1 VPLTAAVGQEVEKWA
16 SLPTEAART
25 HLLPAAR
32 RAGVGALSPAPGGDT
47 ALAVSAS
54 SGGVAV
60 ASDNVSIVPPHIQQQ
75 LQDAVVPREAEIIR
89 ARQVLVEVL
98 TDSGRVAKDDLINAA
113 IRDGG
118 GQPGAGRNG
127 HIELFSVIR
136 DEAPLDPDH
145 PVIKTQR
152 LRLAAMEALA
162 AMAGDGDVTPV
173 ARPGGAGDVQLPVS
187 NTAPGGGGTSG
198 STFVIADQHLLDEA
212 YRLSRRM
219 LTTPDLGEIV
229 ASLDA
234 DPLGDLLGARG
245 VRCFHEAVLAF
256 RRGLYLAAANL
267 AAAASEAAWYGLGEL
282 VVKAGGT
289 GTALRNALDNDNTAK
304 VIQLVTQHLQATA
317 GLKTTMTE
325 LQAQAIHLRDLRNYA
340 VHPRGHDD
348 QQREAHFTEPG
359 CLSLLMLTRR
369 NLERL
374 SGVAHNA
381 GLI

>member
-1 VPLTAAVGQEVEKWA
+1 M
-16 SLPTEAART
+16 
-25 HLLPAAR
+25 
-32 RAGVGALSPAPGGDT
+32 
-47 ALAVSAS
+47 
-54 SGGVAV
+54 
-60 ASDNVSIVPPHIQQQ
+60 
-75 LQDAVVPREAEIIR
+75 
-89 ARQVLVEVL
+89 EVL
-98 TDSGRVAKDDLINAA
+98 ADGRRVAKEDLVNAA
-113 IRDGG
+113 VRDGG
-118 GQPGAGRNG
+118 GEPPTGRDG

-136 DEAPLDPDH
+136 EEEALDPDH
-145 PVIKTQR
+145 PIVKTHR

-173 ARPGGAGDVQLPVS
+173 ARPGGAGDLQLPVS
-187 NTAPGGGGTSG
+187 NTAPGGGGTRG
-198 STFVIADQHLLDEA
+198 STFVEADQHLLDEA

-234 DPLGDLLGARG
+234 DPLTDLLGARG
-245 VRCFHEAVLAF
+245 ARCFQEAVRAF

-267 AAAASEAAWYGLGEL
+267 AAAASEAAWYGLGQL
-282 VVKAGGT
+282 VVQADGT
-289 GTALRNALDNDNTAK
+289 RTALRNALDNDNTAK
-304 VIQLVTQHLQATA
+304 VIQLVTQHLQSTA
-317 GLKTTMTE
+317 GLKTIMSE
-325 LQAQAIHLRDLRNYA
+325 LQAQAIHLRDVRNYA

-374 SGVAHNA
+374 KDAAHIA

>member
-1 VPLTAAVGQEVEKWA
+1 MAVG
-16 SLPTEAART
+16 
-25 HLLPAAR
+25 
-32 RAGVGALSPAPGGDT
+32 
-47 ALAVSAS
+47 AS
-54 SGGVAV
+54 SGEVAV
-60 ASDNVSIVPPHIQQQ
+60 ASDDVSIVPPHIQRQ
-75 LQDAVVPREAEIIR
+75 LQDAVMPREAEIIR
-89 ARQVLVEVL
+89 ARQVIMELL
-98 TDSGRVAKDDLINAA
+98 TDGGRVAKDDLINAA

-118 GQPGAGRNG
+118 GEPAAGRNG

-136 DEAPLDPDH
+136 DEAPVDPNH
-145 PVIKTQR
+145 PIIKTRR
-152 LRLAAMEALA
+152 LHLAAMEALA
-162 AMAGDGDVTPV
+162 AMACDGDVTPV
-173 ARPGGAGDVQLPVS
+173 ARPGAAGDVQLPVS
-187 NTAPGGGGTSG
+187 NTAPGGGGMSG
-198 STFVIADQHLLDEA
+198 STFVAADQHVLDEA

-234 DPLGDLLGARG
+234 DALNDLLGARG
-245 VRCFHEAVLAF
+245 ARCFQEAVRAF

-267 AAAASEAAWYGLGEL
+267 AAASSEAAWYGLGEL
-282 VVKAGGT
+282 VVQAGGT

-317 GLKTTMTE
+317 SLKTIMTE

-374 SGVAHNA
+374 SDAAHTA